1 METIQDIIKA
11 AEEAAREVATK
22 EATTT
27 ARDTAE
33 AFLRRAQEPALP
45 PISSDYSGGEQVN
58 YRDPPQ
64 VEKRVT
70 IMDFPAPPPLPRLP
84 ALMDDNDDL
93 PLIGGGGG
101 GGDFDHMWKVTAA
114 GEVNIG
120 TELEPEM
127 VPAYKV
133 LGGIAVVQG
142 TRVEVAGLDS
152 LPAGTDGY
160 VVLRVT
166 RDSSS
171 RAYDSSA
178 IEWHT
183 DEPASSDYEEYT
195 ILAEVETEV
204 IPPETEEGDPTQVL
218 HIRQCRNDEIC
229 SFELMIVA
237 NGELKLLPFQAN
249 SRNSY
254 DPPS

>member
-1 METIQDIIKA
+1 MSEENEELAMAAKLDMLRDALFTGIGVGYDPAGERPPVNIQ
-11 AEEAAREVATK
+11 
-22 EATTT
+22 
-27 ARDTAE
+27 
-33 AFLRRAQEPALP
+33 LP
-45 PISSDYSGGEQVN
+45 EF
-58 YRDPPQ
+58 PPQ
-64 VEKRVT
+64 RFDMVD
-70 IMDFPAPPPLPRLP
+70 IPFDAPIETP
-84 ALMDDNDDL
+84 DL
-93 PLIGGGGG
+93 PDPVFGGGGGAGDG

-183 DEPASSDYEEYT
+183 DEPESSDYEEYT

-229 SFELMIVA
+229 SYEMMHVA